1 MKNLNFGVLFFIKL
15 NSQVIYPLGHLVA
28 VGGAE
33 DKGTDL
39 EKGILQRNRLNFF
52 ELGILKNIVSLIG
65 ADGPSVEVITT
76 ASSIPDEVAQNYK
89 DAFEKLGCMNV
100 GHMRIRN
107 REDASL
113 PEYFERLKAC
123 NCVMFSG
130 GNQLRLSSIF
140 GGTNFLDLLKQRY
153 QEGSFLIA
161 GTSAGAMAMSNTM
174 IYEGSAALANLK
186 GEVKITTGLGLLQN
200 VIIDTHFDQRGR
212 FNRLAQAVAAQPGAI
227 GIGLGEDT
235 GVVVSEGRELKA
247 IGSGSVVIIDGKKI
261 EHNNIADIEFGMPI
275 SVENIIVHIM
285 SKGDMYNLETRNFI
299 GAETV
304 ITEP

>member
-1 MKNLNFGVLFFIKL
+1 
-15 NSQVIYPLGHLVA
+15 VIYPLGHLVA

-76 ASSIPDEVAQNYK
+76 ASSIPDEIAPNYK
-89 DAFEKLGCMNV
+89 DAFEKLGCPDV

-107 REDASL
+107 REDVAK
-113 PEYFERLKAC
+113 PEYIERLLAC
-123 NCVMFSG
+123 NCIMFSG

-140 GGTNFLDLLKQRY
+140 GGTQFLDVLKERY
-153 QEGSFLIA
+153 EQGNFLIA

-174 IYEGSAALANLK
+174 IYEGNAAIANLK
-186 GEVKITTGLGLLQN
+186 GEVKITTGLGLLHN

-235 GVVVSEGRELKA
+235 GIVVSLGHELKA
-247 IGSGSVVIIDGKKI
+247 IGSGSVVIIDGRHI
-261 EHNNIADIEFGMPI
+261 EFNNIADIDFGMPI

-285 SKGDMYNLETRNFI
+285 SKGDMFNLETRKFI
-299 GAETV
+299 GAEV
-304 ITEP
+304 VPHHSS

>member
-1 MKNLNFGVLFFIKL
+1 M
-15 NSQVIYPLGHLVA
+15 IYPQGHLIA

-52 ELGILKNIVSLIG
+52 ELGILKNIVSLIASG
-65 ADGPSVEVITT
+65 EAPRVEVVTT

-89 DAFEKLGCMNV
+89 DAFEKLGCLDV
-100 GHMRIRN
+100 GHLRIRN
-107 REDASL
+107 REDAAL
-113 PEYFERLKAC
+113 PDNLERLKAC
-123 NCVMFSG
+123 NCIMFSG

-140 GGTNFLDLLKQRY
+140 GGTTFLDILKSRY
-153 QEGSFLIA
+153 QDENFLIA

-174 IYEGSAALANLK
+174 IYEGNAGTANLK

-200 VIIDTHFDQRGR
+200 VIIDTHFDKRGR

-235 GVVVSEGRELKA
+235 GVIVSDGFELKA
-247 IGSGSVVIIDGKKI
+247 IGSGSVVIIDGKNI
-261 EHNNIADIEFGMPI
+261 EYNNIADVSLGKPI
-275 SVENIIVHIM
+275 SVEGIIVHIM
-285 SKGDMYNLETRNFI
+285 SKGDCYNLQTRKFL
-299 GAETV
+299 GAEIV
-304 ITEP
+304 IEDED